1 MPQKSMRPVR
11 VQTLIAVLPPFP
23 TSVKVQTYER
33 HLVALLL
40 TLVCTVSAWAQ
51 GVPYRIV
58 LRDKGP
64 ASFAPGT
71 PGYTALLSEFS
82 QRALERRKRM
92 GFQIL
97 VDSTDAPIYDSY
109 LRELQSRGSRV
120 LFTLPWFNSVVL
132 ECTEG
137 DSARIRELPFVESVM
152 PVSRRAYQPMMDI
165 DCSPARYGDEAL
177 PHEVLRTPAL
187 HAAGVLGAGV
197 LMGVIDTG
205 FRWKAMSSL
214 AGHLSVVEEVDLIQ
228 GDSSTANNS
237 LDPSSQDSH
246 GSSILSVLAGW
257 QHDTLIG
264 IAPRVSVIL
273 AKTEDM
279 RYEHRIE
286 EEAYASIVMYLE
298 RRGVDI
304 ITSSLGYRTFDEGQD
319 STLYADLDG
328 STTWA
333 SRSINTAARRGV
345 ICVTSAGNDG
355 PSGRTIITPADAD
368 SVITIGALSQDG
380 TSPWSKSSWG
390 PTASGR
396 QKPEFSVPGV
406 QVRLQESSNTF
417 ARPSGTSISAPIF
430 AGGVALLRELY
441 PTAEPWVLRKAL
453 QLSAQRSAQPDSVA
467 GYGAPDILR
476 AASILGPSVGSPVVS
491 TIDSKRSV
499 FACVFSDSPVRA
511 ELIIRDPVTGTTS
524 TVTGVRIEEPWYVF
538 PISAEQLFRDV
549 MQARIVVT
557 RAGSLAPASYPRDT
571 SWFAIPRNALIVPCG
586 VRLPGSVTSV
596 DAARLSGGVV
606 VASHPL
612 RAGLDHF
619 SLIGDLPTGVTA
631 TIIHITT
638 GAQMA
643 CSVDTQSDDRMI
655 IRVPHGLDRG
665 VYLCALRGSD
675 TPVTIPIVVQ

>member
-1 MPQKSMRPVR
+1 MLHVHG
-11 VQTLIAVLPPFP
+11 QTLFAVRSPLP
-23 TSVKVQTYER
+23 TSVKLQTYER
-33 HLVALLL
+33 PLVALLL
-40 TLVCTVSAWAQ
+40 MLVCTVSAWTQ

-58 LRDKGP
+58 LRDKGLV
-64 ASFAPGT
+64 SFAPGT
-71 PGYTALLSEFS
+71 PKYNALLSEFS
-82 QRALERRKRM
+82 QRALDRRKRM
-92 GFQIL
+92 GFQAL
-97 VDSTDAPIYDSY
+97 VDSTDAPIHDSY
-109 LRELQSRGSRV
+109 LRELQSRGSKI
-120 LFTLPWFNSVVL
+120 LFTLPWFNAVVL
-132 ECTEG
+132 ECSAG
-137 DSARIRELPFVESVM
+137 DSARIRELPFVESVT
-152 PVSRRAYQPMMDI
+152 PVSRRAYQPSTDT
-165 DCSPARYGDEAL
+165 DCSPARYGDEVL
-177 PHEVLRTPAL
+177 PHDVLRTPPL

-205 FRWKAMSSL
+205 FRWKAMSTL
-214 AGHLSVVEEVDLIQ
+214 AGHLRVVEEVDLIQ
-228 GDSSTANNS
+228 GDSSTANDS
-237 LDPSSQDSH
+237 LDPSSQDAH

-257 QHDTLIG
+257 QHDSLIG
-264 IAPRVSVIL
+264 IAPFVSVIL

-333 SRSINTAARRGV
+333 ARSINTAARRGV

-390 PTASGR
+390 PTADGR
-396 QKPEFSVPGV
+396 QKPEFAVPGV
-406 QVRLQESSNTF
+406 QVRVQEASNGF

-441 PTAEPWVLRKAL
+441 PTAEPWVLRRAL
-453 QLSAQRSAQPDSVA
+453 QQSAQRGTQPDSVA

-476 AASILGPSVGSPVVS
+476 AASILGPSVGAPVVS

-499 FACVFSDSPVRA
+499 FACVFSDSPIRT

-538 PISAEQLFRDV
+538 PLSAEQLFRDV
-549 MQARIVVT
+549 MEARIVVT
-557 RAGSLAPASYPRDT
+557 RPGSAALASYPRDS
-571 SWFAIPRNALIVPCG
+571 SWFSVPRNALVVPCG

-596 DAARLSGGVV
+596 EAAHVSRGVM

-612 RAGLDHF
+612 HAGLDEF
-619 SLIGDLPTGVTA
+619 SLVGDLPPGVTA
-631 TIIHITT
+631 TIVHITT
-638 GAQMA
+638 GMHLA
-643 CSVDTQSDDRMI
+643 CDVETQADDRVI
-655 IRVPHGLDRG
+655 IRVADGLDRG
-665 VYLCALRGSD
+665 VYFCVLRGSE
-675 TPVTIPIVVQ
+675 TPITVPIVVQ